1 MAPSIPAKVQKRRR
15 SVKILTGH
23 HADFSLFYM
32 FSTFFSR
39 RWDEI
44 HLFCDEKILLHIRLL
59 LIASHD
65 IFSMNLAF
73 LGEAVGCLGITP

>member
-1 MAPSIPAKVQKRRR
+1 MQI
-15 SVKILTGH
+15 
-23 HADFSLFYM
+23 FLF
-32 FSTFFSR
+32 FICFQLFFSR

-73 LGEAVGCLGITP
+73 LGEAVGCL